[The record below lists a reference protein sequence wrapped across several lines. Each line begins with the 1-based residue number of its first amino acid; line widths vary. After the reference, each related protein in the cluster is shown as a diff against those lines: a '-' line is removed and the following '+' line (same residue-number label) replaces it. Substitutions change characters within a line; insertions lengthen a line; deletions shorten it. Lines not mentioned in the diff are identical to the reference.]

1 MKTRFKKKKLLLLPL
16 MAIALFSIPAN
27 AQNSSPIHIGLKAAG
42 NFSSLSFS
50 SEGLT
55 SKYAPGFS
63 AGAFARVDIARL
75 YVQGELLYSRKT
87 AELDAGSLGR
97 AKASWNSIEAPVSL
111 GYKILKTDRTSLRAY
126 GGGVYSY
133 VLNDHASLLGE
144 VKTSFNA
151 FDKSNIGYQVGV
163 GVDLRRLTLDLR
175 YEGSLSNLSSQFK
188 SRPSSFQVSVGF
200 MIF

>member
-1 MKTRFKKKKLLLLPL
+1 
-16 MAIALFSIPAN
+16 MAITLFGTSAN
-27 AQNSSPIHIGLKAAG
+27 AQDSSPIHIGLKAGG

-63 AGAFARVDIARL
+63 AGAFVRVDIDRL
-75 YVQGELLYSRKT
+75 YIQGELLYSKKN

-97 AKASWNSIEAPVSL
+97 AKASWNSIEVPMSL
-111 GYKILKTDRTSLRAY
+111 GYKILKTDRTSLRVY
-126 GGGVYSY
+126 GGGIYSY

-144 VKTSFNA
+144 VKKSFNA
-151 FDKSNIGYQVGV
+151 FDKSNIGYQAGA
-163 GVDLRRLTLDLR
+163 GADFGRLTLDLR
-175 YEGSLSNLSSQFK
+175 YEGSLSNLSNQFK